1 MRRLAWAGL
10 LLCAAAP
17 AQAQTLRSECSGQPN
32 EAYCQR
38 IADAAVSLPARMA
51 VLSAGGN
58 PLAGS
63 TGTLG
68 MRMPGSPRVSAL
80 VRGTIGQLHMPDIA
94 TSDGTG
100 ELSMTG
106 GSVSLDAGV
115 GVFDGLNLAPTVG
128 GFASLDVLVSIGL
141 LNVPDKDGLS
151 TSSSF
156 TWAAGARVGILRE
169 SFTAPGVSVSAL
181 YRSIPDVSYSF
192 ASGDGPF
199 DTDNGGVLSLR
210 GAVGKRVLGIAW
222 TGGVGYDRVSSDVD
236 INYGIPGPLLP
247 VFVTVSDEV
256 TDSRL
261 SYFGN
266 AAWTTSVF
274 NFVLELGWQQ
284 NGDRAADAHGSTR
297 RGGLFGGAAIRLT
310 I

>member
-10 LLCAAAP
+10 LLCAGVP
-17 AQAQTLRSECSGQPN
+17 AQAQSLRSQCSGQPN

-51 VLSAGGN
+51 ILSAGGN

-68 MRMPGSPRVSAL
+68 MRMPGSPRVSAA

-106 GSVSLDAGV
+106 GSISLDAGI
-115 GVFDGLNLAPTVG
+115 GVFDGVNLAPTVG
-128 GFASLDVLVSIGL
+128 GFASLDVLVSVGL
-141 LNVPDKDGLS
+141 LNVPDRDGLN

-156 TWAAGARVGILRE
+156 TWAAGGRVGILRE

-192 ASGDGPF
+192 AGGDGPF
-199 DTDNGGVLSLR
+199 DTDNSGVISVR
-210 GAVGKRVLGIAW
+210 GMVGKRVLGLAW
-222 TGGVGYDRVSSDVD
+222 TGGVGYDRVRSDVAVT
-236 INYGIPGPLLP
+236 YAIPSPMLP
-247 VFVTVSDEV
+247 VQVRVNDEV

-261 SYFGN
+261 SFFGN
-266 AAWTTSVF
+266 AAWTTAVF

-284 NGDRAADAHGSTR
+284 NGERAADADRSTR
-297 RGGLFGGAAIRLT
+297 KGGLFGGAAIRLT